1 MLDSIVW
8 ILAGITAWCVAS
20 LALALIVGPLVR
32 RRREGV
38 EVVRPVQARVL
49 AAPRLAAP
57 VQLQR

>member
-1 MLDSIVW
+1 MLESLVW

-32 RRREGV
+32 RRRGDV
-38 EVVRPVQARVL
+38 DVARPVQSRPL
-49 AAPRLAAP
+49 SAPRLAAP

>member
-32 RRREGV
+32 RRRGDED
-38 EVVRPVQARVL
+38 VVRPVQARPL
-49 AAPRLAAP
+49 SAPRLAAP

>member
-1 MLDSIVW
+1 MLESIVW

-20 LALALIVGPLVR
+20 LAFALLVGPLVR
-32 RRREGV
+32 RRQGIAEP
-38 EVVRPVQARVL
+38 VRRPL